1 MQVSFE
7 LIVTKVVQL
16 YGNSRGVNSGK
27 ESRPSKAPTT
37 ASNNFNTVMTLHKRT
52 WQDTCIDN

>member
-16 YGNSRGVNSGK
+16 YGNSGGVNSDE
-27 ESRPSKAPTT
+27 ESRLSHA
-37 ASNNFNTVMTLHKRT
+37 A
-52 WQDTCIDN
+52 